1 MKKATLYEKINR
13 KNLIGDDLRGRNESF
28 KTHEKDILTKVI
40 FFMME
45 GDDFD
50 RKGRFE

>member
-1 MKKATLYEKINR
+1 M
-13 KNLIGDDLRGRNESF
+13 IGDDLRGRNESF

-50 RKGRFE
+50 RKGRFEWIKGCKFVVKSN